1 MILLSFM
8 ASNFLLARAAI
19 VRAVSNGIRDTRFC
33 VLLAFA
39 LCPWATSSLFAAVSR
54 FIFFQI
60 SDEQIKVFL
69 EGWLGTLIKKKFA

>member
-39 LCPWATSSLFAAVSR
+39 LCPWATSSLFAAVSVTDTSAPHYR
-54 FIFFQI
+54 ANPIML
-60 SDEQIKVFL
+60 SVSAEADPS
-69 EGWLGTLIKKKFA
+69 